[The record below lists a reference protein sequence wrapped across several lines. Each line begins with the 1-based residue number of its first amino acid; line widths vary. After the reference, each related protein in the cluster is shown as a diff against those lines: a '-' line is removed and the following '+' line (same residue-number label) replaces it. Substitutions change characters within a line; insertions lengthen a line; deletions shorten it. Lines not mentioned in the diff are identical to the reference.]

1 MTAPQRIVQLVE
13 TFANNLDTYK
23 KGAYKETQVRQEF
36 INPFFEELGWDMAN
50 RQGYAEAYKDVIHED
65 AIKVGGVT
73 KAPDYCF
80 RVGGARKFFLEAKK
94 PSVNIKDDV
103 HPAFQLRR
111 YAWSAKL
118 PLSILT
124 DFEGFA
130 IYDCR
135 IRPARTDKVSHAR
148 ITYYLYTDY
157 IHKWPEIS
165 AVFSKEAVLKGSFDK
180 YAETT
185 KVKKGTTEVD
195 AAFLQEI
202 ERWRDLLARN
212 IALRNPDLTQ
222 RELNFAVQQTIDRV
236 IFLRICED
244 RGIES
249 YGRLM
254 ALINGHN
261 IYRRLFVLFEKA
273 DAKYNSGLFHFHPEK
288 GREQADGLTPALSI
302 DDKPLKDIFKNLYY
316 PDSPYEFSVLPANIL
331 GQVYEKFLG
340 KVISLTPSHQAK
352 IVEKPEVRKAGGVY
366 YTPTYIVDYIVKNTV
381 GRLVEGKKPGPRGG
395 VSHLKILDP
404 ACGSGSFLIGAY
416 QFLLDWHLDQYAADG
431 PEKWDKGKTPRLYR
445 TARGEWRLTTDE
457 RKRILLNNI
466 FGVDIDPQA
475 VEVTKLSLLLK
486 VLEGEDEQSIGK
498 QMLLFQERVLPD
510 LGRNIKCGNSLIGP
524 DFYEGRQ
531 MTLFDDEVLHRVN
544 AFDWLAE
551 FPDIMNAGGFDAV
564 IGNPPYGA
572 FLSKEEFLYL
582 EKKYNS
588 CEYQVNS
595 FVLFIEKG
603 LKLLNQL
610 GLMSYITPAVFLAQH
625 YFKNIRKIIVQECSI
640 DKILLLKYKVFKE
653 ADVGDGCVFVF
664 KNALVPN
671 NILEFA
677 IVKNSIDFK
686 ELDCSKIDQKRIM
699 ENERF
704 AFNLSLNNDILT
716 KIYNKSELLGNLAE
730 CVMGIKP
737 YQIGKGKP
745 KQTKDTVSKRLFDSP
760 VKKEED
766 YKQYLIGKDIDRY
779 LINPLEKRFIK
790 YGIWLAEPRN
800 GAPFEENKIIL
811 RQTSDRIRATLD
823 EEKFYNLNNIYNIQ
837 LKEPNYGHNYL
848 LGIINSKLMVYVYQ
862 QIVPEKGRTFAE
874 IKKVNL
880 VKLPIRKINFS
891 KPEDMVIYRKISEHV
906 DIILNF
912 YKKYNTSNSPQE
924 KVILKRQIEA
934 MDKQIDQLV
943 YQLYGL
949 SDEEIRIVESGGS

>member
-1 MTAPQRIVQLVE
+1 
-13 TFANNLDTYK
+13 
-23 KGAYKETQVRQEF
+23 
-36 INPFFEELGWDMAN
+36 
-50 RQGYAEAYKDVIHED
+50 
-65 AIKVGGVT
+65 
-73 KAPDYCF
+73 
-80 RVGGARKFFLEAKK
+80 
-94 PSVNIKDDV
+94 
-103 HPAFQLRR
+103 
-111 YAWSAKL
+111 
-118 PLSILT
+118 
-124 DFEGFA
+124 
-130 IYDCR
+130 
-135 IRPARTDKVSHAR
+135 
-148 ITYYLYTDY
+148 
-157 IHKWPEIS
+157 
-165 AVFSKEAVLKGSFDK
+165 
-180 YAETT
+180 
-185 KVKKGTTEVD
+185 
-195 AAFLQEI
+195 
-202 ERWRDLLARN
+202 
-212 IALRNPDLTQ
+212 
-222 RELNFAVQQTIDRV
+222 
-236 IFLRICED
+236 
-244 RGIES
+244 
-249 YGRLM
+249 
-254 ALINGHN
+254 
-261 IYRRLFVLFEKA
+261 
-273 DAKYNSGLFHFHPEK
+273 
-288 GREQADGLTPALSI
+288 
-302 DDKPLKDIFKNLYY
+302 
-316 PDSPYEFSVLPANIL
+316 
-331 GQVYEKFLG
+331 
-340 KVISLTPSHQAK
+340 
-352 IVEKPEVRKAGGVY
+352 
-366 YTPTYIVDYIVKNTV
+366 V